1 VAQVQAGRRRLRV
14 SATRTLPEEQQR
26 LWARYPAQHALF
38 ESMQKRVP
46 REIPVVILRP
56 LNESS
61 PAQEKLVRS
70 TAAHKTPVVR
80 VINRAAHALLRVS
93 IRRLNPLMLSLAGSP
108 HLPMLA
114 VMYHHG
120 RRSGRS
126 YATPLGARPIAHG
139 FVIPLT
145 FGEQANWFR
154 NVQAAGGCEI
164 RWKGANYPLIDPEVV
179 DWATARSAFSPVERV
194 LMPIIGI
201 EQFVRLR
208 HASVSS
214 DESQNEL
221 LDPLY

>member
-1 VAQVQAGRRRLRV
+1 
-14 SATRTLPEEQQR
+14 
-26 LWARYPAQHALF
+26 
-38 ESMQKRVP
+38 
-46 REIPVVILRP
+46 
-56 LNESS
+56 
-61 PAQEKLVRS
+61 
-70 TAAHKTPVVR
+70 
-80 VINRAAHALLRVS
+80 
-93 IRRLNPLMLSLAGSP
+93 
-108 HLPMLA
+108 
-114 VMYHHG
+114 
-120 RRSGRS
+120 
-126 YATPLGARPIAHG
+126 
-139 FVIPLT
+139 VIPLT
-145 FGEQANWFR
+145 LGEQANWFR